1 MDWGICQLV
10 NCLLLK
16 HEGLS
21 SLLSTHVK
29 MSTRACIY
37 NPSVREA
44 ETGEPLGLL
53 AHQYSQVR
61 SSRSSGRPC
70 HKITKG
76 DSNWEGHPTLTSGLD
91 MYPEAHV
98 YAHTQENPA
107 FICHLSTFQ
116 SSPEDVLPWKALFA
130 TQWEPASN
138 RQKERERKN
147 QSQETIYFI

>member
-1 MDWGICQLV
+1 MDWGICQRV

-21 SLLSTHVK
+21 SLLSTLVK
-29 MSTRACIY
+29 MSTRASIT
-37 NPSVREA
+37 PAFGRQRP
-44 ETGEPLGLL
+44 ETLWGLL

-61 SSRSSGRPC
+61 SSRSSGRPS

-76 DSNWEGHPTLTSGLD
+76 DCNWEGHPTLTSGLD

-130 TQWEPASN
+130 TQWERASN
-138 RQKERERKN
+138 RQKERTKAKKPH
-147 QSQETIYFI
+147 YFI